1 MEAYSKF
8 AEVYDLFMQD
18 IPYEQWCNYITDLLH
33 KYELWMGLYWNLDAE
48 RET

>member
-33 KYELWMGLYWNLDAE
+33 KPTCPAHLAPP
-48 RET
+48 

>member
-18 IPYEQWCNYITDLLH
+18 IPYEQWRNYITDLLL
-33 KYELWMGLYWNLDAE
+33 KYGNMVGIV
-48 RET
+48 